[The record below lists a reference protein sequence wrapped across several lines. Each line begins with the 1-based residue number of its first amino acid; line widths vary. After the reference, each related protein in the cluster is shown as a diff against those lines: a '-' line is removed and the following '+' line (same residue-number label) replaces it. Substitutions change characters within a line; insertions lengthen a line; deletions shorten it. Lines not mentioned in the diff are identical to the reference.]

1 MSAQDAP
8 SLDAAHDGGTTGGWP
23 SLFRDGNA
31 LVSVMITGGVAIHAQ
46 SMRVVATTLPSVVMD
61 IGGLRFFAWT
71 TTVAIVSAIW
81 GAAFSASLVRARGL
95 RHAYRVSLTLFAA
108 GSVACAMAPDMGV
121 FLIGRVLQG
130 LGGGLLTSLSY
141 TTIQRVFR
149 ENMRT
154 RAIVFLSG
162 VWGVAAFSGPLIGGV
177 FAGLGF
183 WRGAFWVDVPLAVT
197 VWAMA
202 EYSLPRSRQENRD
215 GVLGSARTVCTRL
228 ALLAASA
235 LAVSVGGVSGDPL
248 SSAVGLVV
256 GAALLMW
263 LLRLEQASSAAAV
276 GFHLLPSG
284 AYRPDN
290 VLGAVSLS
298 MALMIGTTS
307 AVLYLPYLATEV
319 GGYPP
324 VVGGYLSS
332 LFPFSWTA
340 AAFVTASAESKW
352 AERSILFGP
361 IAMTL
366 GSIGIAGAL
375 VAGSFQN
382 VTLATV
388 ALGLILIGGGVGI
401 AWAHLIHLM
410 MTHAKKEEHDVS
422 SGFIYTNQMIAT
434 AFASGLAGMIVNLAG
449 FANHGLGPNAAV
461 HAVAWVFSSFST
473 FAAAAL
479 LVSILAV
486 RMRRSTEL
494 PVSPAIGATK

>member
-1 MSAQDAP
+1 MGAQDT
-8 SLDAAHDGGTTGGWP
+8 SLDAPHDGGMTGGWL

-31 LVSVMITGGVAIHAQ
+31 LVSVMITGGVAIHGQ

-95 RHAYRVSLTLFAA
+95 RDAYRISLTLFTG
-108 GSVACAMAPDMGV
+108 GSVACAMAPGMGV
-121 FLIGRVLQG
+121 FLIGRLLQG

-183 WRGAFWVDVPLAVT
+183 WRGAFWIDVPLAVV
-197 VWAMA
+197 VWGLA

-215 GVLGSARTVCTRL
+215 GVRMSATTACTRL

-235 LAVSVGGVSGDPL
+235 LAVSVGGVSGDPR

-256 GAALLMW
+256 GAALLTG
-263 LLRLEQASSAAAV
+263 LLRLEQASSAAA
-276 GFHLLPSG
+276 GAFHLLPSG

-290 VLGAVSLS
+290 ILGAVSLV

-319 GGYPP
+319 GEYPP
-324 VVGGYLSS
+324 VVGGYLTS

-375 VAGSFQN
+375 VHGSFQL

-388 ALGLILIGGGVGI
+388 AVGLLLIGGGVGI

-410 MTHAKKEEHDVS
+410 MTHAKDGEHDVS

-434 AFASGLAGMIVNLAG
+434 AFASGLAGMIANLAG
-449 FANHGLGPNAAV
+449 FANHALGPSTAV
-461 HAVAWVFSSFST
+461 HAVASVFLSFSAL
-473 FAAAAL
+473 AAAAV

-486 RMRRSTEL
+486 HLRRSTDL
-494 PVSPAIGATK
+494 PLVADAPPAD

>member
-1 MSAQDAP
+1 MGAQDT
-8 SLDAAHDGGTTGGWP
+8 SLDATDGGGTAGGWL

-31 LVSVMITGGVAIHAQ
+31 LITVMITGGVAIHAQ
-46 SMRVVATTLPSVVMD
+46 SMRVVATTLPSVVAD

-81 GAAFSASLVRARGL
+81 GAAFSASLVRSRGL
-95 RHAYRVSLTLFAA
+95 RDAYRISLVLFAT
-108 GSVACAMAPDMGV
+108 GSAVCAMAPDMGL
-121 FLIGRVLQG
+121 FLLGRLLQG

-177 FAGLGF
+177 FAGVGF
-183 WRGAFWVDVPLAVT
+183 WRGAFWIDVPLAVT
-197 VWAMA
+197 VWGLA
-202 EYSLPRSRQENRD
+202 EYSLPGSQRQKLS
-215 GVLGSARTVCTRL
+215 GVPGSARTACIRL

-235 LAVSVGGVSGDPL
+235 FAVSVGGVSGDPL
-248 SSAVGLVV
+248 SSAVGLIV
-256 GAALLMW
+256 GMVLLVG
-263 LLRLEQASSAAAV
+263 LLWLEQAPNAAA
-276 GFHLLPSG
+276 GAFRLLPSG

-290 VLGAVSLS
+290 ILGAVSLS

-324 VVGGYLSS
+324 IVGGYLTS

-340 AAFVTASAESKW
+340 AAFITASAGDKW

-361 IAMTL
+361 MAMTL

-375 VAGSFQN
+375 VAGSFHI
-382 VTLATV
+382 VTLVTIAV
-388 ALGLILIGGGVGI
+388 GLLFIGGGVGI
-401 AWAHLIHLM
+401 AWAHLISLM
-410 MTHAKKEEHDVS
+410 MTHAKKEEHDIS

-434 AFASGLAGMIVNLAG
+434 AFASGLAGMIANLAG
-449 FANHGLGPNAAV
+449 FADHALGASAAV
-461 HAVAWVFSSFST
+461 HSVAWVFLSFSGL
-473 FAAAAL
+473 AAAAIF
-479 LVSILAV
+479 VSTLAV
-486 RMRRSTEL
+486 RLGRYAALRIVTE
-494 PVSPAIGATK
+494 T

>member
-1 MSAQDAP
+1 MGAQDT
-8 SLDAAHDGGTTGGWP
+8 SLDAAHDGGTSGGWL

-46 SMRVVATTLPSVVMD
+46 SMRVVATTLPSVVED

-81 GAAFSASLVRARGL
+81 GAAFSASLVRSRGL
-95 RHAYRVSLTLFAA
+95 RDAYRISLTLFAG
-108 GSVACAMAPDMGV
+108 GSMACAVAPDMGV
-121 FLIGRVLQG
+121 FLLGRLLQG

-149 ENMRT
+149 ANVRT

-177 FAGLGF
+177 FAGFSF
-183 WRGAFWVDVPLAVT
+183 WRGAFWIDVPLAVT
-197 VWAMA
+197 VWALA
-202 EYSLPRSRQENRD
+202 EYSLPRSQQEKLG
-215 GVLGSARTVCTRL
+215 GVTVSARTACTRL

-256 GAALLMW
+256 GAALLIG
-263 LLRLEQASSAAAV
+263 LLRLEQASSAAA
-276 GFHLLPSG
+276 GAFHLLPSG
-284 AYRPDN
+284 AYRSDN
-290 VLGAVSLS
+290 ILGAVSLS

-324 VVGGYLSS
+324 VVGGYLTS

-352 AERSILFGP
+352 AERSVLLGP

-375 VAGSFQN
+375 VAGPFQI
-382 VTLATV
+382 VTLVTV
-388 ALGLILIGGGVGI
+388 AVGLVFIGGGVGI

-410 MTHAKKEEHDVS
+410 MTSAKKEEHDVS

-434 AFASGLAGMIVNLAG
+434 AFASGLAGMIANLAG
-449 FANHGLGPNAAV
+449 FADHALGPSAAV
-461 HAVAWVFSSFST
+461 HAVAWVFLSFSGL
-473 FAAAAL
+473 AAGAI
-479 LVSILAV
+479 LVSTLAV
-486 RMRRSTEL
+486 RLRRSTEL
-494 PVSPAIGATK
+494 PVVADDR

>member
-1 MSAQDAP
+1 MGAQDT
-8 SLDAAHDGGTTGGWP
+8 SLDAAHDGGTTGGWL

-31 LVSVMITGGVAIHAQ
+31 LLSVMITGGVAIHAQ
-46 SMRVVATTLPSVVMD
+46 SMRVVATTLPSVVED

-95 RHAYRVSLTLFAA
+95 RHAYRISLTLFAG

-149 ENMRT
+149 ESLRT
-154 RAIVFLSG
+154 RAIVLLSG

-177 FAGLGF
+177 FAGLGV
-183 WRGAFWVDVPLAVT
+183 WRGAFWIDVPLAVT
-197 VWAMA
+197 VWGLA
-202 EYSLPRSRQENRD
+202 EYLLPRSLRERRD
-215 GVLGSARTVCTRL
+215 GAPVSARTACARL

-235 LAVSVGGVSGDPL
+235 LAVSVGGVAGDPL

-256 GAALLMW
+256 GAILLFG
-263 LLRLEQASSAAAV
+263 LLRLEQAPSAVAGA
-276 GFHLLPSG
+276 FHLLPSG
-284 AYRPDN
+284 AYRPDHI
-290 VLGAVSLS
+290 LGAVSLA

-324 VVGGYLSS
+324 VVGGYLTS

-340 AAFVTASAESKW
+340 AAFITASAESKW

-366 GSIGIAGAL
+366 GSLGIAGAL
-375 VAGSFQN
+375 VPGSFQV
-382 VTLATV
+382 VTLVTV
-388 ALGLILIGGGVGI
+388 AIGLLLIGSGVGI

-410 MTHAKKEEHDVS
+410 MTHAKRDEHDVS

-434 AFASGLAGMIVNLAG
+434 AFASGLAGMIANLTG
-449 FANHGLGPNAAV
+449 FADQAPGPSVAV
-461 HAVAWVFSSFST
+461 HSVAWVFLSFSGL
-473 FAAAAL
+473 AAAAI
-479 LVSILAV
+479 LVSTLAV
-486 RMRRSTEL
+486 RLRRSTDL
-494 PVSPAIGATK
+494 PVSPEIGASKL